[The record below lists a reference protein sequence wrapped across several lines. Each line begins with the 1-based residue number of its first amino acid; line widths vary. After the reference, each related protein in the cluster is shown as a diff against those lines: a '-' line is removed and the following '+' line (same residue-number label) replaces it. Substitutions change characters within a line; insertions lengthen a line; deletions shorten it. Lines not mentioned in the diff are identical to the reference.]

1 MSDTPVPPPAP
12 ETTPAAP
19 APAGEDKTIAIL
31 AYVTPLL
38 CLVGIVIAIVMH
50 NGKKTKLGAYHL
62 RQVLGLIILC
72 VANGIFSLIPF
83 IGLLAILTGLGLF
96 VLWIM
101 GLLNAINAQIKP
113 MPLVGEK
120 INELL
125 GTTFE

>member
-1 MSDTPVPPPAP
+1 MSDTPVPPSAP
-12 ETTPAAP
+12 EATPAAP
-19 APAGEDKTIAIL
+19 VGEDKTNAIL

-50 NGKKTKLGAYHL
+50 NSKKTKLGSYHL
-62 RQVLGLIILC
+62 RQSLGLVILC

-83 IGLLAILTGLGLF
+83 IGLLAILTGLGIF
-96 VLWIM
+96 VLWVM
-101 GLLNAINAQIKP
+101 GLLNAINGQIKP
-113 MPLVGEK
+113 IPVVGEK